1 MYKVCILS
9 FFVSL
14 RVEVR
19 YMKKNLLTVT
29 LCVAFLFS
37 ACKSSESR
45 SVVSDT
51 TTVASYE
58 TTEGSSEETEKTE
71 TTEESTSLSSQ
82 SSETTQPVSVP
93 FAKNTTLSYI
103 EYSIESHD
111 RFICGERTVRFSY
124 DELKVDEKKYPELA
138 KVLKEILDPIYAD
151 LQNEFTK
158 LQADPPKR
166 TGLEEDDD
174 RYMDGYGTSIW
185 VLRNDTKFFSF
196 VISGGCYTIDL
207 SKNALLSFEDIV
219 TDEVAF
225 RNACLDA
232 GCLPQHI
239 ADAQRCAGKILF
251 PDYDGVYIAS
261 DPDFYDA
268 IKIPY
273 FGNESMFNSACFSDL
288 PENYLFWRD
297 IEKDPSWTIRWD
309 IDGDGMTE
317 NIRFDREERRD
328 SASETLNRF
337 TIGDTKTTMIDSDRF
352 YDDCVPS
359 KVFLLHV
366 GENDFLGVYFTEI
379 DAYESIEIYALHKD
393 RTVEF
398 VQCIP
403 DLSIGGP
410 NGGYPKCIDP
420 TGFTASQMEYIG
432 AEFFETG
439 RAAFDETG
447 RFAFQDTVLE
457 LGTVWI
463 LYAQNEMTVTRV
475 DPDTRES
482 IGKYKL
488 KPTEQ
493 VVFVETDKETYV
505 MMQTITSEPGDSVYF
520 RLKLTK
526 EGDYEYLYEGKDIDD
541 LFRNVFH
548 GC

>member
-1 MYKVCILS
+1 
-9 FFVSL
+9 
-14 RVEVR
+14 
-19 YMKKNLLTVT
+19 MKKNLLTVT

-45 SVVSDT
+45 SAVSDT
-51 TTVASYE
+51 KPVASHE
-58 TTEGSSEETEKTE
+58 TTEISSEKTE
-71 TTEESTSLSSQ
+71 MTEESTSLSSQ
-82 SSETTQPVSVP
+82 PSKPKEPFSVS
-93 FAKNTTLSYI
+93 FSKNTTLSYI
-103 EYSIESHD
+103 DYSIEPHE
-111 RFICGERTVRFSY
+111 RYICGERTVRFSY

-138 KVLKEILDPIYAD
+138 KVLEEILDPIYAD
-151 LQNEFTK
+151 LQAEFTE
-158 LQADPPKR
+158 LQANPPKKL
-166 TGLEEDDD
+166 GLEEDED
-174 RYMDGYGTSIW
+174 RYFDDYGTSIW
-185 VLRNDTKFFSF
+185 VLRNDTKFFTF
-196 VISGGCYTIDL
+196 VISAECYTIDL

-225 RNACLDA
+225 RNACLEA
-232 GCLPQHI
+232 GCQPQRI
-239 ADAQRCAGKILF
+239 VDAQRCAGKMLF

-273 FGNESMFNSACFSDL
+273 FGNESMFNAACFSDL

-337 TIGDTKTTMIDSDRF
+337 TIGDTKTTIDSDRF

-420 TGFTASQMEYIG
+420 AGFTASQQECIG
-432 AEFFETG
+432 GELFETG

-447 RFAFQDTVLE
+447 RFAFQDTVLK
-457 LGTVWI
+457 LGTVWV

-475 DPDTRES
+475 DPDTREP

-488 KPTEQ
+488 KPTDK

-505 MMQTITSEPGDSVYF
+505 MMKTITNEPGDSVYF
-520 RLKLTK
+520 RLTLTK
-526 EGDYEYLYEGKDIDD
+526 GGEHDFLFEGKDIDD